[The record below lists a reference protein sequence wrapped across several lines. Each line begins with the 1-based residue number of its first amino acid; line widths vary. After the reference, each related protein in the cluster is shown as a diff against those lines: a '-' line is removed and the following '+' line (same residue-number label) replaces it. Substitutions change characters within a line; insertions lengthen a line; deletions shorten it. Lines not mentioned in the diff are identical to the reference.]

1 MHFLNTGNCT
11 IMRCVVGRYDSAT
24 EQLYIYPPE
33 AVDGMLAAEGGE
45 TAAAQLTTWHA
56 GTFATLDN
64 SSYVTIQGL
73 AMEGSTTT
81 LVVVTGGNHNTIGGC
96 TLKNAAH
103 GVTLSG
109 GHNNRVVGNDIYDVG
124 GHVSSSGDGSSTAA
138 NLVPTNNVIENNH
151 ITNVYMTDAAWSV
164 HVSGIGD
171 RFSHNLIHDAP
182 GQVLLPYGPL
192 TMIDHNEVFN
202 TGYVEGDGGVMYLVR
217 QSKYDSAFYFAFFIA
232 CFSPTAV

>member
-1 MHFLNTGNCT
+1 MHFLNTGNCA

-45 TAAAQLTTWHA
+45 AAAAQLTTWHA

-124 GHVSSSGDGSSTAA
+124 GHISSSGDGSSTAA

-151 ITNVYMTDAAWSV
+151 ITNVYLTDAAWSV
-164 HVSGIGD
+164 RVSGVGD

-182 GQVLLPYGPL
+182 GQVLLPNGPL

-202 TGYVEGDGGVMYLVR
+202 TGYVEGDGGVMYMVR
-217 QSKYDSAFYFAFFIA
+217 QSKYSAFYFAFSLA
-232 CFSPTAV
+232 SFSPTAV